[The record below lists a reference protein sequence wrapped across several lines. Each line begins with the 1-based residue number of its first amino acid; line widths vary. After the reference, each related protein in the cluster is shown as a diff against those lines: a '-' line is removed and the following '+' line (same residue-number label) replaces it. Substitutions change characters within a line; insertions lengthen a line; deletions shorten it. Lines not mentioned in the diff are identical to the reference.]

1 MGRTS
6 INKSLSFATALLTMC
21 AVWPL
26 LGQDVQR
33 VGRSRHAAAGYP
45 SPPPAPVS
53 SKAEP
58 NVAISSFNY
67 AKVVQPRRGQTQS
80 ALPPQYSQRVPA
92 TVGTF
97 HPPVASVPQQPIP
110 LPAVGPTMNAPGAAL
125 SNPQNHL
132 QAIHG
137 QVSRIHRIQAAGEIP
152 GEHAIPQTNLE
163 GVVPGR
169 LIRPWWRSAVIQ
181 PQRGTSD
188 LPVDVQSLVMDA
200 LRYAPQVHSINKQWQ
215 IRETAIYEADAAFD
229 TTAFID
235 SMFTRTSEPVGN
247 TLTTG
252 GPPRFREKNWS
263 QTVGIRRKTTT
274 GADLELSQQLG
285 YQNNNSVFFTP
296 KHQANSRLNVSFT
309 QPLLQGAG
317 RAYNTS
323 TIVLAEVETGLAW
336 QQSRTQLQNHLLSV
350 SQAYWQLYLQRVM
363 VLQKAVHLKRAEN
376 VLIQLE
382 ARQEVDVLRRQIL
395 RARSAVAAR
404 RTELVRAEAAVRN
417 AETRIRV
424 LVNSPKL
431 DVAGALEL
439 LPFEEPSHEMFEI
452 KMEEAV
458 LTAMQNRP
466 EMEEAMKQV
475 HAANIRLKMSK
486 NELLPILNVV
496 LESYL
501 SGLQGDYGVWR
512 SVNQQFDNGEPSYSA
527 GLVLEVPFG
536 QRAAQAR
543 NHRRELERSQ
553 ILSNF
558 QTTMDTLTADVET
571 SLREVNVTYQE
582 IFAKQAS
589 MNAAAAEV
597 AFLHDRWKTLP
608 GDDQTASVLL
618 ESLLSAQNRL
628 TFEEQGAAQA
638 EQSYAVALLNLKRS
652 MGTLL
657 HCDQL
662 NTQ

>member
-1 MGRTS
+1 
-6 INKSLSFATALLTMC
+6 
-21 AVWPL
+21 
-26 LGQDVQR
+26 
-33 VGRSRHAAAGYP
+33 
-45 SPPPAPVS
+45 
-53 SKAEP
+53 
-58 NVAISSFNY
+58 
-67 AKVVQPRRGQTQS
+67 
-80 ALPPQYSQRVPA
+80 
-92 TVGTF
+92 
-97 HPPVASVPQQPIP
+97 
-110 LPAVGPTMNAPGAAL
+110 
-125 SNPQNHL
+125 
-132 QAIHG
+132 
-137 QVSRIHRIQAAGEIP
+137 
-152 GEHAIPQTNLE
+152 
-163 GVVPGR
+163 
-169 LIRPWWRSAVIQ
+169 VIQ
-181 PQRGTSD
+181 PQRRTQE
-188 LPVDVQSLVMDA
+188 LPVDVQSLVIDA
-200 LRYAPQVHSINKQWQ
+200 LRFAPQVHSINKQWQ

-229 TTAFID
+229 ATAFIE
-235 SMFTRTSEPVGN
+235 SIYTRTSEPVGN

-252 GPPRFREKNWS
+252 GPTRFREKNWS
-263 QTVGIRRKTTT
+263 QSVGVRRKTTT
-274 GADLELSQQLG
+274 GADLEVSQQLG

-296 KHQANSRLNVSFT
+296 KHQANSRLNISFT

-336 QQSRTQLQNHLLSV
+336 HQSRTQLQNHLLSV

-363 VLQKAVHLKRAEN
+363 VLQKAIHLKRAED
-376 VLIQLE
+376 VLGQLQ

-395 RARSAVAAR
+395 RANSAVAAR
-404 RTELVRAEAAVRN
+404 RTELTRAEAAVRN

-424 LVNSPKL
+424 LVNSPRL
-431 DVAGALEL
+431 EVSGALEL
-439 LPFEEPSHEMFEI
+439 LPYEAPSEVMFDV

-475 HAANIRLKMSK
+475 HAANIRLNMSK
-486 NELLPILNVV
+486 NELLPVLNVV

-501 SGLQGDYGVWR
+501 SGLQGDFGIWR
-512 SVNQQFDNGEPSYSA
+512 SANQQFDDAEPSYSA

-536 QRAAQAR
+536 QRAAYAR
-543 NHRRELERSQ
+543 NRRRELERSQ

-571 SLREVNVTYQE
+571 SLREVRVTYQE
-582 IFAKQAS
+582 IYAKQAS
-589 MNAAAAEV
+589 MNAAEAEV

-608 GDDQTASVLL
+608 GDDQSASVLL

-628 TFEEQGAAQA
+628 SFEEQGAAQA
-638 EQSYAVALLNLKRS
+638 EQSYAVALLNLKRA